1 MAGSSAK
8 LDWLSDEDAGSN
20 AWNEGDERA
29 ASPQRPS
36 HRASSAPATGKA
48 HDDATPD
55 YTSEADAR
63 GDGCDEAT
71 EADEE
76 AIEMDEGSATEEEDA
91 ANPPNPHAISA
102 ESPSAD
108 DSTREAAQ
116 EASVAPMDG
125 VDPEDAETEEDEE
138 EDEEEVERLKD
149 MVMRSAAE
157 TAEAGGQSLTQEALR
172 AERGAERAAERAAER
187 GAECGAAAPTLA
199 GEQSDGDTT
208 EEESC
213 DGGVSSP
220 TPHPFRPIP
229 NATPRVPPILRES
242 ITEYYSPLPISHRHH
257 LFLCS

>member
-8 LDWLSDEDAGSN
+8 LGWLSDEDSGSN

-63 GDGCDEAT
+63 DDGCDEAT

-76 AIEMDEGSATEEEDA
+76 AIEMGDGSATEEEDA
-91 ANPPNPHAISA
+91 ANPPNQHVISA
-102 ESPSAD
+102 ESQSAD

-116 EASVAPMDG
+116 EASVAPIDG
-125 VDPEDAETEEDEE
+125 VDPEDAETEEEE
-138 EDEEEVERLKD
+138 EEEEEEVERLQD

-157 TAEAGGQSLTQEALR
+157 TAEAGGESLTQEALR
-172 AERGAERAAERAAER
+172 AEGAAER
-187 GAECGAAAPTLA
+187 GAERGAAASTLA
-199 GEQSDGDTT
+199 GEQGDGDTT

-229 NATPRVPPILRES
+229 MPHPV
-242 ITEYYSPLPISHRHH
+242 
-257 LFLCS
+257 FLLY